1 MSIRLSRTQLARHVA
16 RQLQAGS
23 SDVVKQLAAYLV
35 VEKRVGEL
43 DLLLRSIYDEL
54 ERDGVVV
61 ADVVSAQGIEAG
73 VKDQI
78 KQLLGAKQL
87 VLNEQTDSAVLG
99 GVRISTPSR
108 LLDATVRH
116 RLTKLHERKV

>member
-16 RQLQAGS
+16 GELQAGS

>member
-1 MSIRLSRTQLARHVA
+1 MSIRLSRTQIARHVA
-16 RQLQAGS
+16 KQLQANS

-61 ADVVSAQGIEAG
+61 ADIVSAQGIEAG

-87 VLNEQTDSAVLG
+87 VLNEQTDPAVLG

>member
-1 MSIRLSRTQLARHVA
+1 MSIRLSRTQIARHVA
-16 RQLQAGS
+16 KQLQAGS
-23 SDVVKQLAAYLV
+23 SDIIKQLAAYLV

-61 ADVVSAQGIEAG
+61 ADIVSAQGIAAE
-73 VKDQI
+73 VKDKV

-87 VLNEQTDSAVLG
+87 VLNEQTDPAVLG

>member
-87 VLNEQTDSAVLG
+87 VLNEQTDPSVLG